1 MTGPGSTS
9 LQNIRNKNC
18 TILIQCSQ
26 ITVPGYIK
34 CTRVYQTVSGV
45 SNREYTNGEDFMTD
59 KAVKQPRVI
68 WSWFPVTLLTAVFCC
83 VLWGSASPAIK
94 IAYELFRI
102 GPDDTASR
110 IMLAGAR
117 FMIAGCMTIL
127 FGSILAGK
135 ILLPKNG
142 SWKNVAIL
150 SLFQTVGQYYFFFM
164 ALAHTSGVRG
174 SIINASGNF
183 IAILFA
189 VFIFRFEKMTLKK
202 LLGCLIGFAG
212 VVLIMG
218 GFGTLLA
225 GGSVTLAGEGAMLA
239 ADFFYAGSGCLIKIF
254 SKDENPVTLSGY
266 QFLIG
271 GIELLAIGALMGG
284 NLTFYSTGCV
294 LNLVYMGFISAGA
307 YTLWGVLLKYNPV
320 SRVSI
325 LGFINPVMG
334 VLLSALFLGEGRE
347 AFSVTGLFAL
357 LLVSAG
363 IIIVNLS
370 QEKPGGEKQPADQK
384 C

>member
-1 MTGPGSTS
+1 MGHSTMQNTVQNTIQNAGQTG
-9 LQNIRNKNC
+9 
-18 TILIQCSQ
+18 
-26 ITVPGYIK
+26 
-34 CTRVYQTVSGV
+34 
-45 SNREYTNGEDFMTD
+45 GEG
-59 KAVKQPRVI
+59 KQVI
-68 WSWFPVTLLTAVFCC
+68 WAWFPVTLITAVFCC

-117 FMIAGCMTIL
+117 FMIAGVMTIV
-127 FGSILAGK
+127 FGSILAK
-135 ILLPKNG
+135 KFLVPKRE

-150 SLFQTVGQYYFFFM
+150 AMVQTVGQYYFFFM
-164 ALAHTSGVRG
+164 ALANTSGVRG

-189 VFIFRFEKMTLKK
+189 VYIFRFEKMTLKK
-202 LLGCLIGFAG
+202 MLGCLFGFG
-212 VVLIMG
+212 GILLIMG
-218 GFGTLLA
+218 GGQALMS
-225 GGSVTLAGEGAMLA
+225 GGKVTLAGEGAMLA
-239 ADFFYAGSGCLIKIF
+239 ADFFYAASGCLIKIF
-254 SKDENPVTLSGY
+254 SRDENPVTLSGY
-266 QFLIG
+266 QFLLGGMVLFVIG
-271 GIELLAIGALMGG
+271 SLMGG
-284 NLTFYSTGCV
+284 SLVFYSPQCA
-294 LNLVYMGFISAGA
+294 LNLIYMGFISAGA

-347 AFSVTGLFAL
+347 AFSLNGLLAL

-363 IIIVNLS
+363 IIIVNKS
-370 QEKPGGEKQPADQK
+370 K
-384 C
+384 

>member
-1 MTGPGSTS
+1 MGHSTMQNTVQNTIQNAGQTG
-9 LQNIRNKNC
+9 
-18 TILIQCSQ
+18 
-26 ITVPGYIK
+26 
-34 CTRVYQTVSGV
+34 
-45 SNREYTNGEDFMTD
+45 GEG
-59 KAVKQPRVI
+59 KQVI
-68 WSWFPVTLLTAVFCC
+68 WAWFPVTLITAVFCC

-117 FMIAGCMTIL
+117 FMIAGVMTIV
-127 FGSILAGK
+127 FGSILAK
-135 ILLPKNG
+135 KFLVPKRE

-150 SLFQTVGQYYFFFM
+150 AMVQTVGQYYFFFM
-164 ALAHTSGVRG
+164 ALANTSGVRG

-189 VFIFRFEKMTLKK
+189 VYIFRFEKMTLKK
-202 LLGCLIGFAG
+202 MLGCLIGFAG
-212 VVLIMG
+212 ILLIMG
-218 GFGTLLA
+218 GGQALMS
-225 GGSVTLAGEGAMLA
+225 GGKVTLAGEGAMLA
-239 ADFFYAGSGCLIKIF
+239 ADFFYAASGCLIKIF
-254 SKDENPVTLSGY
+254 SRDENPVTLSGY
-266 QFLIG
+266 QFLLGGMVLFVIG
-271 GIELLAIGALMGG
+271 SLMGG
-284 NLTFYSTGCV
+284 SLVFYSPQCA
-294 LNLVYMGFISAGA
+294 LNLIYMGFISAGA

-347 AFSVTGLFAL
+347 AFSLNGLLAL

-363 IIIVNLS
+363 IIIVN
-370 QEKPGGEKQPADQK
+370 
-384 C
+384 